1 MNLYVVRHGNTFLEK
16 QVPVRI
22 GQKTNLPLVESGV
35 NQAVELGK
43 YFLREKI
50 IFDVVFC
57 SFLDRTKQT
66 ADLIMNY
73 QPNQILPIQDVL
85 FNEIDHGIDE
95 GKSDTEIKLRIG
107 EKALFDW
114 DQYGIVPE
122 GWIVD
127 EENRKKEWRIFINK
141 YKDKFENILVVTS
154 NGSARFLLKSFN
166 FSNDIPNLKLRTGSF
181 SKINFQDENR
191 VVIKQW
197 DKRP

>member
-114 DQYGIVPE
+114 DRYGIVPE

-154 NGSARFLLKSFN
+154 NGSARFLLKSCN

-181 SKINFQDENR
+181 SEINFQDENR

>member
-1 MNLYVVRHGNTFLEK
+1 MNLYVVRHGNTFLEN

-35 NQAVELGK
+35 NQALELGK

-50 IFDVVFC
+50 IFDLVFC

-73 QPNQILPIQDVL
+73 QPIQILPIQDVL

-114 DQYGIVPE
+114 DRYGIVPE

-166 FSNDIPNLKLRTGSF
+166 FSNDIPNLKLQTGSF

>member
-1 MNLYVVRHGNTFLEK
+1 MNLYVVRHGNTFLEN

-35 NQAVELGK
+35 NQALELGK

-50 IFDVVFC
+50 IFDLVFC

-73 QPNQILPIQDVL
+73 QPFRILPIQDVL

-114 DQYGIVPE
+114 DRYGIVPE

-166 FSNDIPNLKLRTGSF
+166 FSNDIPNLKLQTGSF